1 MNPSFTTTHVSV
13 QEVFASTLIHSLWQ
27 GAFIVLLMWVVKTT
41 LANKTRF
48 NYIIS
53 LFAMIVMALTSV
65 ITFIVLW
72 TQNTIGFH
80 PYPLITEL
88 LENPEVL
95 QWFNLIWLTGAGLF
109 FLRFL
114 LSHFYLKKL
123 IWRSAPLSDDQWTE
137 IFVKLKKYYC
147 IKKSILLLQ
156 SDKVNSAFLTG
167 VIKPVIIIPT
177 SWINQLSYK
186 EAECILAHELSHVFN
201 RDHWVNL
208 FIQFSEIVYYFN
220 PAAHIL
226 ISHIKLERELKA
238 DTSACYYLGEPLLY
252 AKLILKIEESSGFV
266 PALTLP
272 FFQQRKQLKRRI
284 ESVLQ
289 VKSSK
294 NEFTTGL
301 ALFTLLIGVLF
312 FSSVAIK
319 QPFSMQTISETK
331 PIQESGE
338 WISCPLDEHKKVEKL
353 SVCFT
358 GNMNPKTAYKA
369 KRTKDIHH
377 KERMVIK
384 TPERDE
390 KIAEEHRDEIV
401 AYEEPSDMH
410 ESDFLSQIEKEL
422 KAEKKHKKAII
433 YEITKTRKEV
443 NATESLNSDN
453 RQIPGQVKCYAPVET
468 KTYIVIKSSNNTS
481 FESESE
487 WHVQGRT
494 LNLSNSR
501 N

>member
-1 MNPSFTTTHVSV
+1 MKPLITTAHVSF

-27 GAFIVLLMWVVKTT
+27 GAFIVFLMWILKT
-41 LANKTRF
+41 AFAKKTRL

-53 LFAMIVMALTSV
+53 LFAMIVMVLTSV

-80 PYPLITEL
+80 PYPLITEF

-95 QWFNLIWLTGAGLF
+95 QWFNLIWLIGAGLF

-123 IWRSAPLSDDQWTE
+123 IWRSAPLSDNQWTE

-147 IKKSILLLQ
+147 INKSILLLQ
-156 SDKVNSAFLTG
+156 SEKVSSAFVTG

-208 FIQFSEIVYYFN
+208 FIQFSEIIYYFN

-319 QPFSMQTISETK
+319 QPFSMQTISESR
-331 PIQESGE
+331 PIQKSVEL
-338 WISCPLDEHKKVEKL
+338 ISCPLDWQMKNEKL
-353 SVCFT
+353 SICLSSSIKPKA
-358 GNMNPKTAYKA
+358 GNKPKRIKDMNTSDRMA
-369 KRTKDIHH
+369 IHTPIRD
-377 KERMVIK
+377 KIIDDERNEV
-384 TPERDE
+384 
-390 KIAEEHRDEIV
+390 IV
-401 AYEEPSDMH
+401 AYEDISDMH
-410 ESDFLSQIEKEL
+410 ESNILAQIEREL
-422 KAEKKHKKAII
+422 KTEKKHKKTII
-433 YEITKTRKEV
+433 YEITKTRRDGD
-443 NATESLNSDN
+443 ASESLNSNN
-453 RQIPGQVKCYAPVET
+453 REIPGQVKCYAPVET
-468 KTYIVIKSSNNTS
+468 KTYIIIKSSNNSTI
-481 FESESE
+481 ESEIE
-487 WHVQGRT
+487 WHAQGPM
-494 LNLSNSR
+494 LNQSNSR

>member
-1 MNPSFTTTHVSV
+1 MKPVIATSHVSY
-13 QEVFASTLIHSLWQ
+13 QEVFASTLLHSLWQ
-27 GAFIVLLMWVVKTT
+27 GALIVLLMWIIKTA
-41 LANKTRF
+41 LAKRTQL

-53 LFAMIVMALTSV
+53 LFAMIAMALTSV

-72 TQNTIGFH
+72 NQNTIGFS
-80 PYPLITEL
+80 PYPLITEFL
-88 LENPEVL
+88 DKPETL
-95 QWFNLIWLTGAGLF
+95 QWFNLIWLIGAGLF
-109 FLRFL
+109 LLRFL
-114 LSHFYLKKL
+114 FSHYYLKKL
-123 IWRSAPLSDDQWTE
+123 IYRSAPLSDNQWTE
-137 IFVKLKKYYC
+137 IFHKLKKYYC
-147 IKKSILLLQ
+147 INKSILLLQ
-156 SDKVNSAFLTG
+156 SDKVSSAFLTG

-301 ALFTLLIGVLF
+301 AIITLVIGVLF

-319 QPFSMQTISETK
+319 QPVSEHLISELK
-331 PIQESGE
+331 SIQTPGE
-338 WISCPLDEHKKVEKL
+338 ILSCTLDKNQKHEKQSICFSVNISPKAINTAKKIKEINISDRRVI
-353 SVCFT
+353 ST
-358 GNMNPKTAYKA
+358 PK
-369 KRTKDIHH
+369 R
-377 KERMVIK
+377 V
-384 TPERDE
+384 
-390 KIAEEHRDEIV
+390 KITDEEHNDEIV
-401 AYEEPSDMH
+401 AYEDISDMH
-410 ESDFLSQIEKEL
+410 EANILSQIEREL
-422 KAEKKHKKAII
+422 KSERKHKKTII
-433 YEITKTRKEV
+433 YEITKTRRDGS
-443 NATESLNSDN
+443 ATLNSN
-453 RQIPGQVKCYAPVET
+453 GREIPGQVKCYAPVET
-468 KTYIVIKSSNNTS
+468 KTFIIIQSSNQS
-481 FESESE
+481 SYEPEAD
-487 WHVQGRT
+487 WHPQGPM
-494 LNLSNSR
+494 LNQSSSR